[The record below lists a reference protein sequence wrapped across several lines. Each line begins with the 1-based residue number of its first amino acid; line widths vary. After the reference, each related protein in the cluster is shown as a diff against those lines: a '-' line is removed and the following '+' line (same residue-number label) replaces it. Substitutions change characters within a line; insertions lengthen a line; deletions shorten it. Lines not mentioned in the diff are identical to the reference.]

1 MMKSQS
7 YWAHVPDQ
15 KDTQFGLSFPIR
27 EQIAPE
33 ESGQGYALRMSQ
45 LNAIPGLKE
54 LKKLM
59 GKGSASL
66 LSETDA
72 KFLSMTFGASVDYLK
87 FALGSAAYG
96 DSPGQH
102 IYAGHHL
109 SKPSFINRTFP
120 RICPVCIRDGGRSK
134 LSWDFTAVTAC
145 HEHRLVLLDVC
156 EGCGKRISWS
166 RLGAEVCSC
175 SAVLDGMKVQAMD
188 VEIEFANWL
197 ALQIQTAHPDKS
209 IRSMAISALER
220 ANSQDGLMV
229 LIWPLSLNAGLLIY
243 SALGLAAKKF
253 RLDAQSMQ
261 ATSRLLSKARSALIL
276 ADCLARQLE
285 TQDYGGFELS
295 SRNPVVNM
303 IAECMS
309 SWGTPADKS
318 LAQSLLIKLGGMYKA
333 RHWTSPNPQL
343 SQMMLF

>member
-1 MMKSQS
+1 MKSQS

-15 KDTQFGLSFPIR
+15 KDTQFGLTFPIR

-66 LSETDA
+66 MSETDA

-120 RICPVCIRDGGRSK
+120 RICPLCVRDGGRSK

-156 EGCGKRISWS
+156 GGCGKRISWARS
-166 RLGAEVCSC
+166 GGEVCSC
-175 SAVLDGMKVQAMD
+175 SAVLDGPKIQAVD
-188 VEIEFANWL
+188 VEVQFAKWL
-197 ALQIQTAHPDKS
+197 QFNIQSAHPEKSVSKSARSALQGS
-209 IRSMAISALER
+209 
-220 ANSQDGLMV
+220 SQHEGLMGMV
-229 LIWPLSLNAGLLIY
+229 WPLSLNAGLLIT
-243 SALGLAAKKF
+243 SALSLAAKKF
-253 RLDAQSMQ
+253 RLQEQMLQ
-261 ATSRLLSKARSALIL
+261 ATTPLLSKARSELIL
-276 ADCLARQLE
+276 ADVLARQLE
-285 TQDYGGFELS
+285 SNDPGWFELS

-309 SWGTPADKS
+309 GWATPRYSAAAITLGCVSRSPQGPRPTKS
-318 LAQSLLIKLGGMYKA
+318 
-333 RHWTSPNPQL
+333 
-343 SQMMLF
+343 

>member
-1 MMKSQS
+1 MMRAQS
-7 YWAHVPDQ
+7 YWAYVPDR
-15 KDTQFGLSFPIR
+15 KDTQVGLSFPIR
-27 EQIAPE
+27 EQISPE

-45 LNAIPGLKE
+45 LNAIPGLTE

-59 GKGSASL
+59 GKSTTSL

-72 KFLSMTFGASVDYLK
+72 QYLSMTFGASVDYLK

-102 IYAGHHL
+102 IYAGHQL

-134 LSWDFTAVTAC
+134 LSWDFAAVTSC
-145 HEHRLVLLDVC
+145 PEHRVVLLDVC
-156 EGCGKRISWS
+156 GGCGKRISWARS
-166 RLGAEVCSC
+166 GAEVCSC
-175 SAVLDGMKVQAMD
+175 SAVLDGPKIQAVD
-188 VEIEFANWL
+188 VEVQFAKWL
-197 ALQIQTAHPDKS
+197 KLNIQSAHPEKS
-209 IRSMAISALER
+209 VSSSAISAIQGSTQHE
-220 ANSQDGLMV
+220 GLMGMV
-229 LIWPLSLNAGLLIY
+229 WPLSLNAGLLIT

-253 RLDAQSMQ
+253 RLHEQPLQ
-261 ATSRLLSKARSALIL
+261 ATTPLLSKARSELIL
-276 ADCLARQLE
+276 ADILARQID
-285 TQDYGGFELS
+285 TNDPGWFELS

-309 SWGTPADKS
+309 GWATPADKS
-318 LAQSLLIKLGGMYKA
+318 LAQSLLVKLGGMYKA
-333 RHWTSPNPQL
+333 RQWSSPNPQL